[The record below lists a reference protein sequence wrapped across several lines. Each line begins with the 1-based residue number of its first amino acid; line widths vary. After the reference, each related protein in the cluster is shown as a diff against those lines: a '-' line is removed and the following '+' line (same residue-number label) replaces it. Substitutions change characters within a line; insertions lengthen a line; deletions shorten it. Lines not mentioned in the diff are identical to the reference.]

1 MPLPTR
7 IGRLRPPVLCYVA
20 SKSGS
25 KDGDVEKSVEGAV
38 AGGVT
43 MVQLRDASLPAGE
56 LLTLARRLRSITR
69 GKALLFIH
77 DRLDV
82 AIAMEADG
90 VQLPENGLPTL
101 SARGMIG
108 KYAVLGRSIN
118 DVEDALRATREG
130 ADFVVAGPIY
140 QSESEP
146 DVAPIG
152 PGLIGEITK
161 DSSLPVLAYGGITAS
176 NIEEL
181 ISLGAAGVA
190 VTSAIARADDAK
202 AAAEELLKVLREA
215 WTARL
220 SAAIGAT
227 ATA

>member
-7 IGRLRPPVLCYVA
+7 IGRLHPPVLCYVV
-20 SKSGS
+20 SKSNAR
-25 KDGDVEKSVEGAV
+25 DGDVEKSVADAV

-56 LLTLARRLRSITR
+56 LLSLARRLKAITR
-69 GKALLFIH
+69 GKALLIIH
-77 DRLDV
+77 DRVDV
-82 AIAMEADG
+82 AIAVEADG
-90 VQLPENGLPTL
+90 VQLPEAGLPTL
-101 SARGMIG
+101 TARGLIG

-118 DVEDALRATREG
+118 DVEDAQRATREG
-130 ADFVVAGPIY
+130 AEFVVAGPIH

-146 DVAPIG
+146 EVEPIG

-161 DSSLPVLAYGGITAS
+161 DSSLSVLAYGGIVAG

-190 VTSAIARADDAK
+190 VTSAIARAEDAK
-202 AAAEELLKVLREA
+202 AAAEELLKVLRDA

-220 SAAIGAT
+220 SAAMGA
-227 ATA
+227 A